1 MKIAIEKA
9 EYQQEFRI
17 KLLFSDKSEQV
28 VDFAEVLQTAKNPM
42 TRKYLDLDK
51 FKQFTLEYGDLMW
64 NDYEMC
70 FPTWD
75 LYRNAI

>member
-1 MKIAIEKA
+1 MKIAIVKA
-9 EYQQEFRI
+9 EYQQDFQI
-17 KLLFSDKSEQV
+17 KLLFSDKSEQI

-51 FKQFTLEYGDLMW
+51 FKEFTVEYGDLMW

>member
-9 EYQQEFRI
+9 EYQQDFRI

-51 FKQFTLEYGDLMW
+51 FKEFTVEYGDLMW

>member
-17 KLLFSDKSEQV
+17 KLIFSDKSEQI

-51 FKQFTLEYGDLMW
+51 FKEFTVEYGDLMW

>member
-9 EYQQEFRI
+9 EYQQEFQI

-42 TRKYLDLDK
+42 TRKYLNLDK
-51 FKQFTLEYGDLMW
+51 FKQFTVEYGDLMW

>member
-9 EYQQEFRI
+9 EYQQDFRI
-17 KLLFSDKSEQV
+17 KLLFSDKSEQI

-51 FKQFTLEYGDLMW
+51 FKEFTVEYGDLMW

>member
-1 MKIAIEKA
+1 MKIAIVKA

-51 FKQFTLEYGDLMW
+51 FKEFTVEYGDLMW

>member
-9 EYQQEFRI
+9 EYQQEFQI

-51 FKQFTLEYGDLMW
+51 FKQFTVEYGDLMW

>member
-17 KLLFSDKSEQV
+17 KLLFSDKSEQI

-51 FKQFTLEYGDLMW
+51 FKEFTVEYGDLMW

>member
-9 EYQQEFRI
+9 EYQQEFQI

-51 FKQFTLEYGDLMW
+51 FKEFTVEYGDLMW

>member
-17 KLLFSDKSEQV
+17 KLIFSDKSEQV

-42 TRKYLDLDK
+42 TRNYLDLDK
-51 FKQFTLEYGDLMW
+51 FKEFTVEYGDLMW

>member
-1 MKIAIEKA
+1 MKIAIVKA
-9 EYQQEFRI
+9 EYQQDFQI
-17 KLLFSDKSEQV
+17 KLLFSDKSEQI

-42 TRKYLDLDK
+42 THKYLDLDK
-51 FKQFTLEYGDLMW
+51 FKEFTVEYGDLMW

>member
-17 KLLFSDKSEQV
+17 KLLFSDKSEQI
-28 VDFAEVLQTAKNPM
+28 VDFAKVLQTAKNPM

-51 FKQFTLEYGDLMW
+51 FKEFTVEYGDLML

>member
-1 MKIAIEKA
+1 MKIAIVKA
-9 EYQQEFRI
+9 EYQQDFQI

-51 FKQFTLEYGDLMW
+51 FKQFTVEYGDLMW

>member
-9 EYQQEFRI
+9 EYQQEFLI

-51 FKQFTLEYGDLMW
+51 FKQFTVEYGDLMW

>member
-17 KLLFSDKSEQV
+17 KLLFSDKIEQV

-51 FKQFTLEYGDLMW
+51 FKEFTVEYGDLMW

-75 LYRNAI
+75 LYRNAL

>member
-17 KLLFSDKSEQV
+17 KLLFSDKSEQI

-51 FKQFTLEYGDLMW
+51 FKQFTVEYGDLMW

>member
-9 EYQQEFRI
+9 EYQQEFQI

-28 VDFAEVLQTAKNPM
+28 IDFSEVLQTAKNPM

-51 FKQFTLEYGDLMW
+51 FKQFTVEFGDLMW

-75 LYRNAI
+75 LYRNAL

>member
-51 FKQFTLEYGDLMW
+51 FKQFTVEYGDLMW

>member
-17 KLLFSDKSEQV
+17 KLLFSDKSEQI

-51 FKQFTLEYGDLMW
+51 FKEFTVEYGDLMW
-64 NDYEMC
+64 NHYEMC

>member
-51 FKQFTLEYGDLMW
+51 FKEFTVEYGDLMW

>member
-1 MKIAIEKA
+1 MKIAIVKA
-9 EYQQEFRI
+9 EYQQDFRI
-17 KLLFSDKSEQV
+17 KLLFSDKSEQI

-51 FKQFTLEYGDLMW
+51 FKEFTVEYGDLMW

>member
-17 KLLFSDKSEQV
+17 KLIFSDKSEQV

-51 FKQFTLEYGDLMW
+51 FKEFTVEYGDLMW